1 MQNLQKTWTS
11 DFQSIIDYKPNLHV
25 LALCLHPALDITVYT
40 KNGKQ
45 TGRRED
51 LGGKAVNLARMLHL
65 LGARVTLVAPNDKHG
80 LTAQLLMGCG
90 YDFELIDTD
99 LCLRKNVKTIDA
111 CGRIEEHNSCAGTL
125 SPQHYAQLID
135 RVLHICRT
143 RQISILALCGSFPQ
157 GVEKGVYKSLIE
169 RAKALN
175 IACVTDATNDAL
187 SLAIQAKPCLI
198 KPNLQ
203 EFCQVFSQDLSM
215 LKTKEQVERLIFAS
229 YLATDVPILCS
240 LDKHGCIYA
249 GREGLFDVCGPIV
262 EHVAGFAGAG
272 DTLLA
277 SFLYARMLC
286 NATVEKSLKFACAA
300 ATAKVRLP
308 ANTLPFAQQIFT
320 EWTQIDIRK
329 AEHEIY

>member
-1 MQNLQKTWTS
+1 MQKIWTS
-11 DFQSIIDYKPNLHV
+11 DFQNIIEYKPNRHV
-25 LALCLHPALDITVYT
+25 LALCMHPALDVTVYT

-45 TGRRED
+45 TNKRQD
-51 LGGKAVNLARMLHL
+51 LGGKAINLARMLHL
-65 LGARVTLVAPNDKHG
+65 LGAQVTLVAPNDQKQ
-80 LTAQLLMGCG
+80 LTAQLLEGCG
-90 YDFELIDTD
+90 YDVELIDTD
-99 LCLRKNVKTIDA
+99 LCLRENVKTIDA
-111 CGRIEEHNSCAGTL
+111 DGEIKEHNGCAGIL
-125 SPQHYAQLID
+125 SPQHCAQLID

-175 IACVTDATNDAL
+175 IACVTDASDQAL

-215 LKTKEQVERLIFAS
+215 LKTDEQVERAIFSS
-229 YLATDVPILCS
+229 YQQTGVPILCS
-240 LDKHGCIYA
+240 LDKRGCIYVDN
-249 GREGLFDVCGPIV
+249 EGIYCVRGPVV
-262 EHVAGFAGAG
+262 EQVAGFAGAG

-277 SFLYARMLC
+277 SFVYARMLC
-286 NATVEKSLKFACAA
+286 DAPIEQSLKFACAA

-308 ANTLPFAQQIFT
+308 ANTLPGAQQIFT
-320 EWTQIDIRK
+320 EWTQTNIRK